1 MMLGGKLSL
10 VWTVLRLLVSLA
22 TFFVKCVEPLLFLL
36 VEGYDKYIYNPLQ
49 AWLSPLVQRVPRE
62 VKVGEVKVTV
72 FTANIVSWARTV
84 LVIPIACC
92 LKYHLNWGGCLL
104 VLLHDFLDHL
114 DGIVAKVQ
122 RRTYGNVD
130 DPLLGGFMDAFCDK
144 IVNVLALWSVL
155 MVTDFGHMTWGHLL
169 LYLTP
174 ICLII
179 GFEFTLGVV
188 RVQDYFHSFYMREL
202 KRREEVGN
210 GQATAAVMEGKLKEK
225 LESMG
230 IAFLCVAQASP
241 VLMNSVSGISGVVCL
256 VLSIRL
262 AHASLS
268 RKLAARKERKPF
280 RDPPGGPT
288 VGSCL
293 HRLMTR
299 RTTGVQVDLP
309 PFSADNPD
317 FKFGVPESGDSGFLK
332 SPMENHP
339 PLISRSLSAAGVME
353 GLVDRVYTVGCFD
366 MFHDGHVRLLQ
377 RMRSLGKQVIV
388 GVHDSRSIYLLKKRV
403 PVDSTEK
410 RMLNVKQY
418 ADMVFCI
425 AGTDPT
431 NFLACM
437 FPATATATGAG
448 GAEVVRQQQQQQ
460 RRPKDASSCLY
471 VRGDDMP
478 NFPARELCERLMPV
492 TFLPYTPG
500 VSTTKLRKEIYNSTQ
515 SDPRL
520 DLDANFFY

>member
-1 MMLGGKLSL
+1 MM
-10 VWTVLRLLVSLA
+10 VQ
-22 TFFVKCVEPLLFLL
+22 
-36 VEGYDKYIYNPLQ
+36 GYDNYVYNPLQ
-49 AWLSPLVQRVPRE
+49 RWLSPLVQRVPRQMT
-62 VKVGEVKVTV
+62 VGEVKVTV
-72 FTANIVSWARTV
+72 FSANIVSWGRTV
-84 LVIPIACC
+84 LVVPIAIC
-92 LKYHLNWGGCLL
+92 LKYQLNWGGCIL

-122 RRTYGNVD
+122 LRVYGNVD

-155 MVTDFGHMTWGHLL
+155 MVTDFSHMGWLHVL

-188 RVQDYFHSFYMREL
+188 RVQDYFHSCYMREL
-202 KRREEVGN
+202 KRGGEEADYS

-230 IAFLCVAQASP
+230 IAFLCVAQTAP
-241 VLMNSVSGISGVVCL
+241 VLMTSISGISGVVCL
-256 VLSIRL
+256 FLSIRL

-268 RKLAARKERKPF
+268 RKLAARKERKPL
-280 RDPPGGPT
+280 RDSLGGST
-288 VGSCL
+288 VASCL
-293 HRLMTR
+293 RRLMTR
-299 RTTGVQVDLP
+299 RSVGVQVDLP
-309 PFSADNPD
+309 PPSPTDNPD
-317 FKFGVPESGDSGFLK
+317 FKFGEGERTFPKEHYTV
-332 SPMENHP
+332 
-339 PLISRSLSAAGVME
+339 SRSLSVTGLME
-353 GLVDRVYTVGCFD
+353 GLVDKVYTVGCFD
-366 MFHDGHVRLLQ
+366 IFHDGHTRLLQ
-377 RMRSLGKQVIV
+377 RMRSLGRQVIV
-388 GVHDSRSIYLLKKRV
+388 GVHDSRSIYFMKKRV
-403 PVDSTEK
+403 PMDSTEK

-418 ADMVFCI
+418 ADVVFCI

-437 FPATATATGAG
+437 FSAG
-448 GAEVVRQQQQQQ
+448 RRQ
-460 RRPKDASSCLY
+460 RDSCLY

-478 NFPARELCERLMPV
+478 DFPARELCERLMPV

-500 VSTTKLRKEIYNSTQ
+500 VSSSKLRKEIFNCNH

-520 DLDANFFY
+520 DLDANLFY